1 MLRRRILQKT
11 EKLRMFVMETAC
23 YHLIFMSFCG
33 FVFFVFVFIPVD
45 FFLDG
50 FVSQFLVYLA
60 KGGMWA
66 FLFFHLVFLFLIA
79 VLTLLKMLL
88 EGFTRDEAEDLIHV
102 VVLFLGNALFF
113 VLFTNGLFA

>member
-1 MLRRRILQKT
+1 MFL
-11 EKLRMFVMETAC
+11 EKLERLRAFVMETAC

-88 EGFTRDEAEDLIHV
+88 EGFTREEAEDLIYV
-102 VVLFLGNALFF
+102 VVLFLGNAIFF
-113 VLFTNGLFA
+113 VLFTNGLFAWFS